1 MLTIPEG
8 VVATHPDRVDW
19 AVDPNAGQCSRLG
32 EGAVVNPLRVGNAF
46 HLGLTGT
53 LAPDDVFEQY
63 ESKCDGDDDL
73 ELGDLV
79 ILEVFVLVP

>member
-1 MLTIPEG
+1 M
-8 VVATHPDRVDW
+8 ATRPDRVDW

-32 EGAVVNPLRVGNAF
+32 EGAEVNPLRVGNAF

-53 LAPDDVFEQY
+53 LVPDDVFEQY
-63 ESKCDGDDDL
+63 ESKCDGVGDDDL